1 MTDTTGQKAPAPAME
16 FETYRAARNQWW
28 DVWDQFKTHKG
39 ALFGLGFFVFIL
51 LFVFIGPLIWTLD
64 PQFID
69 IRARNSGP
77 SLAHPLGTDQL
88 GRDTLARMMAGGQTS
103 IAVGLTA
110 MLLALFLGTLI
121 GVLAG
126 YFRKVDGLLMR
137 TTDLFL
143 ALPLLPLLLVII
155 MLYRDNLRAAFGPEG
170 GIFVLIVVV
179 IGATSWMQTARVVRG
194 DVLALKER
202 EFVLAAKS
210 IGTPPH
216 RMITRHLLPNVMSP
230 IMVSAT
236 LGIANAIITE
246 SALSFLGLG
255 FPSDFPTWGRL
266 LFDAT
271 DWLTQN
277 PERVIWPGLAISLT
291 VLSVNYIGDGL
302 RDALRPAHPRA
313 LRPARR
319 TLPNVPR
326 PAKAGGR
333 FRFMRFPCP
342 GSTSPSPSWARSSA
356 RPRSRPPMGSPA
368 SVPACW
374 WCWAT
379 QSPSTCWLRFCAPS
393 RWALPMR
400 SGQARA
406 SPLSRS

>member
-1 MTDTTGQKAPAPAME
+1 MDAQ
-16 FETYRAARNQWW
+16 Y
-28 DVWDQFKTHKG
+28 
-39 ALFGLGFFVFIL
+39 
-51 LFVFIGPLIWTLD
+51 
-64 PQFID
+64 ID
-69 IRARNSGP
+69 IRARNAGP

-110 MLLALFLGTLI
+110 MLLALVLGTLI

-126 YFRKVDGLLMR
+126 YFRKIDGLLMR

-194 DVLALKER
+194 DVLAIKER
-202 EFVLAAKS
+202 EFVLAARS
-210 IGTPPH
+210 IGTPSH

-302 RDALRPAHPRA
+302 RDALDPRI
-313 LRPARR
+313 R
-319 TLPNVPR
+319 
-326 PAKAGGR
+326 GR
-333 FRFMRFPCP
+333 
-342 GSTSPSPSWARSSA
+342 
-356 RPRSRPPMGSPA
+356 
-368 SVPACW
+368 
-374 WCWAT
+374 
-379 QSPSTCWLRFCAPS
+379 
-393 RWALPMR
+393 
-400 SGQARA
+400 
-406 SPLSRS
+406 